1 MRKYGVIKVFV
12 LILVVVLPY
21 ACGRKG
27 VDVPELLRADR
38 LMEEHPDSAL
48 LILQGLS
55 HTENFSPESKAFYC
69 LLVTEANEKNYIV
82 HQSDS
87 LIQIAVKFYDK
98 SDDILH
104 KAKAWFYWG
113 RVSQDLLRFEKAL
126 DCYLKALSL
135 ADEGKFYK
143 LQGLASNYM
152 GDLYRKLEV
161 YDKALYYL
169 KMSYQCFELAND
181 TVNISFG
188 YRDYGRAFFCK
199 KNYDSAYIFYN
210 KALYLAE
217 ECNSDVAK
225 ATILNDFGNLYGAL
239 GNWKNAIQM
248 VRNSIIL
255 RKKNEK
261 YSAYLTLARLYYESS
276 QLDSA
281 NCYLDLAAYSSNIYV
296 QEGVANCKYKV
307 AVSSGNYKDAIGFNE
322 KYLILNDSINKKSQ
336 REEILRVTYQYKQRE
351 IEKELEQR
359 AFRERLV
366 YLCCIFILLSL
377 ISVGFYVYNRN
388 QLRHFQLLRLKEI
401 RIQQEK
407 ELRLQSLEQIEINR
421 QLIEDNK
428 QKLMSREQDLQ
439 IAQRKL
445 LIYNTNLLKA
455 ENEVITLRR
464 EELIFRNKLFSQS
477 ELFQKIKSAGVDTR
491 KKDINC
497 EPFNSKDFSILM
509 NKLDELYDNF
519 VLRLRKAFPKLKERD
534 IEICCLVKAGAK
546 TGNIAS
552 IIAMTPNAVTKKK
565 RQILE
570 KMEVVDES
578 VTLERFLATY

>member
-12 LILVVVLPY
+12 LILVFVLPY

-48 LILQGLS
+48 LILQGLTR
-55 HTENFSPESKAFYC
+55 TENFSPESKAFYC
-69 LLVTEANEKNYIV
+69 LLVTEAKEKNYIV

-135 ADEGKFYK
+135 AEKGKFYK

-188 YRDYGRAFFCK
+188 YRDYGRALFCNEK
-199 KNYDSAYIFYN
+199 FDSAFVFYD
-210 KALYLAE
+210 KALELAE
-217 ECNSDVAK
+217 KYNLIVAK
-225 ATILNDFGNLYGAL
+225 ATILNDYGILYGSL
-239 GNWKNAIQM
+239 EDWEKAIQM
-248 VRNSIIL
+248 IQNSISL
-255 RKKNEK
+255 KKNNEK
-261 YSAYLTLARLYYESS
+261 YSAYLALSRLFYKLNH
-276 QLDSA
+276 LDSA
-281 NCYLDLAAYSSNIYV
+281 SYYLDLAAPCQNIYV
-296 QEGVANCKYKV
+296 QEGVMNYKYKV
-307 AVSSGNYKDAIGFNE
+307 AVSSKNYHNAINYNE
-322 KYLILNDSINKKSQ
+322 KYLVLNDSINKKSQ
-336 REEILRVTYQYKQRE
+336 KEEILKVTYQYKQRE

-359 AFRERLV
+359 AFRERLI
-366 YLCCIFILLSL
+366 YLCCIFILLSFTA
-377 ISVGFYVYNRN
+377 VGFYLYNRSRL
-388 QLRHFQLLRLKEI
+388 QHFQLIRLKEM

-407 ELRLQSLEQIEINR
+407 DLRLRSLEQIELNR
-421 QLIEDNK
+421 QLIEGNK
-428 QKLMSREQDLQ
+428 QKLINQEHDLQ
-439 IAQRKL
+439 KAQRKL
-445 LIYNTNLLKA
+445 LLYNTNLLKA

-464 EELIFRNKLFSQS
+464 EELIFRNRLFSQS
-477 ELFQKIKSAGVDTR
+477 ELYQKIKSSGVDIR
-491 KKDINC
+491 KKDIHC
-497 EPFNSKDFSILM
+497 EPFHSKDFPELI
-509 NKLDELYDNF
+509 NKLNELYDNF
-519 VLRLRKAFPKLKERD
+519 VVRLSKTFPKLKERD
-534 IEICCLVKAGAK
+534 IGICCLVKAGAK

-565 RQILE
+565 RQILQ